1 MTPTFRAA
9 WFVPLLWCLTLLP
22 LASQAATTT
31 GSSRIATEIRRVP
44 DFEAIALAG
53 SIDLHVRQGAQPA
66 LEVSADDNLLP
77 LLETSVESG
86 RKGATLRVSWKHGA
100 SIVTRSRVVVN
111 VVVPQLKSLSG
122 AGAGDMTV
130 ESFDTPALQLS
141 LAGAGDVKLPGLRT
155 GELGIGIAGS
165 GGVSGSG
172 QATKLAIRIAGSG
185 DVKLADL
192 QADEVTVKIAGSGDA
207 AVVAQ
212 KSLEVSIAGS
222 GDVSY
227 RGDATVRKSIMGSGS
242 VTRK

>member
-9 WFVPLLWCLTLLP
+9 WFVLLLWCLTLLP

-31 GSSRIATEIRRVP
+31 GSGRIATETRRVP

-77 LLETSVESG
+77 LLETRVESG
-86 RKGATLRVSWKHGA
+86 PRGATLRVSWKRGA
-100 SIVTRSRVVVN
+100 TIVTRSRVVVN

-122 AGAGDMTV
+122 AGAGDLTV
-130 ESFDTPALQLS
+130 ESFDTPALQVS

-155 GELGIGIAGS
+155 GELGVGISGS
-165 GGVSGSG
+165 GVVSGSG
-172 QATKLAIRIAGSG
+172 HATKLAIRIAGSG
-185 DVKLADL
+185 DVRLDDL
-192 QADEVTVKIAGSGDA
+192 QADEVTVRIAGSGDA

-212 KSLEVSIAGS
+212 KSLEVSVAGS
-222 GDVSY
+222 GDVTY